1 MRNSIIKF
9 VCGSICSCFVL
20 SNIAVG
26 MNELDP
32 IYSEKARI
40 LNTINPNSV
49 HPDDLQSELWN
60 QKFLELHPERLR
72 QYPNNGT
79 LRTAESNIDR
89 SNPKAQENLRF
100 MFEVENLERKKFLS
114 QQNSE
119 NQQNLNDLDQDLDYQ
134 ARRLERIER
143 LLERMKENQ

>member
-26 MNELDP
+26 MNEFDRV
-32 IYSEKARI
+32 YRDKSRI
-40 LNTINPNSV
+40 MNAINPNSV
-49 HPDDLQSELWN
+49 HPDDLQSELLYWKLN
-60 QKFLELHPERLR
+60 PDQLWKHP
-72 QYPNNGT
+72 QNGT

-119 NQQNLNDLDQDLDYQ
+119 DQQNLNDLDQDLDYQ